1 MERRCAACNCPPAA
15 HMFGREDRSGLEC
28 GAPTPNTDETTLE
41 GWVTMGR
48 GRMYTHRKRGI
59 ATLFIPFYGG
69 GKI

>member
-1 MERRCAACNCPPAA
+1 
-15 HMFGREDRSGLEC
+15 MFGREDRSGLEC

-48 GRMYTHRKRGI
+48 GWKYTHRKRGI